1 MTFWDLTLNNILSK
15 KQFGFQPEISTQH
28 ALIQI
33 LNYISE
39 SFNENKFVVACLLD
53 LSKAFD
59 LINHDILIDK
69 LRNIGLSGISLK
81 WFRSYLSDRKMYT
94 YVNGVLSSTYSK
106 LNRSVPQGSI
116 LGPLLF
122 LIFINDMPL
131 ATDLDCFLYADDNTA
146 LASGSEI
153 EVVGPFVNRELS
165 KIGEWL
171 RANELAVNASK
182 TKIIIFSN
190 RKTIP
195 NFQFYFD
202 QNDRDDVINP
212 NLITPL
218 ERITN
223 QSENPSVKLLGVY
236 LDEYL
241 TFDSHVDKICKKINS
256 ALYYLN
262 SVEKFLSIKARD
274 VPDIRPFSIS
284 GIRPDSKFDIRLAG
298 Y

>member
-1 MTFWDLTLNNILSK
+1 
-15 KQFGFQPEISTQH
+15 
-28 ALIQI
+28 
-33 LNYISE
+33 
-39 SFNENKFVVACLLD
+39 
-53 LSKAFD
+53 
-59 LINHDILIDK
+59 
-69 LRNIGLSGISLK
+69 
-81 WFRSYLSDRKMYT
+81 
-94 YVNGVLSSTYSK
+94 
-106 LNRSVPQGSI
+106 
-116 LGPLLF
+116 
-122 LIFINDMPL
+122 MPL

-146 LASGSEI
+146 LTSGSDI

-202 QNDRDDVINP
+202 QNDRDDVIINP

-236 LDEYL
+236 LDEHL

-256 ALYYLN
+256 ALFYLN
-262 SVEKFLSIKARD
+262 SVKNFLSIKALTKLYYSLIHPHLVYCLSVYSFTNARNRKRLINKQKQCIRTISKSKYNAHSEPLFFQLQILPFEDLITHHKLMFMHAIAHSYSAVNFPQFTLSFQANTHRFNLRD
-274 VPDIRPFSIS
+274 DNDFFIPRTNIS
-284 GIRPDSKFDIRLAG
+284 TV
-298 Y
+298 